1 MKSLIYGKTAKWDI
15 KDRNFTKEIEEFMTQ
30 DQVSQTKGWV
40 FVLNETPSLL
50 TENAKKV
57 NFLIETFA
65 LPWQKQ
71 SLLKST
77 QDNYYFQTQYGPI
90 WIVRYRSG
98 KSNHSNFFSE
108 SIYTWSRENL
118 GSLFSHFKVHKLSE
132 VYIYFA
138 DKSPEFL
145 IGGFV
150 GFDLVDYN
158 FKKVNKDSEK
168 NSEKKENLPLL
179 YINYFDK
186 SVLQEAQNRSQSVN
200 LCRHF
205 VNLPPN
211 QLGPE
216 DFVKK
221 VKALGIPKNLKIQVW
236 DQEKLKKE
244 NMNLHLA
251 VGQGSVQK
259 PQLLRLSYT
268 QPKNKK
274 TIAFVGKGITF
285 DTGGLDIKPSS
296 AMRLM
301 KKDMGGAACILGLAN
316 YVAQKSWKYNFE
328 FYIALAENS
337 VDAKSFRPSD
347 VVTSRAGLIV
357 EIDNTDAEG
366 RLVLADSLDLATKE
380 SKDLEA
386 VINVATLTGAIKV
399 ALGADVAGLFS
410 NDDHLSEKLMNS
422 AQSSGDLCWR
432 MPLVEKYFSSLNSS
446 FADFK
451 NSSEGFGGAIT
462 AALFLQKFVNGKK
475 WAHLDIYA
483 WNDKPT
489 GSLAFAGGSGQGVQ
503 LLIDYINNL
512 E

>member
-1 MKSLIYGKTAKWDI
+1 MKSMIFGKLAKWDI
-15 KDRNFTKEIEEFMTQ
+15 KDKNFSEELRKFMTQ
-30 DQVSQTKGWV
+30 DSSSKTKGWV
-40 FVLNETPSLL
+40 FVLNETSSHI
-50 TENAKKV
+50 TDNAKKI
-57 NFLIETFA
+57 NEIIEEHA
-65 LPWQKQ
+65 LPWQKE
-71 SLLKST
+71 SLLKSG
-77 QDNYYFQTQYGPI
+77 QDNYYFQSSSGPI
-90 WIVRYRSG
+90 WILRYRHN
-98 KSNHSNFFSE
+98 KTNHDNFFSE
-108 SIYTWSRENL
+108 SMYAWSRENL
-118 GSLFSHFKVHKLSE
+118 GGLFSHFKIHKLQE
-132 VYIYFA
+132 VFVYFA
-138 DKSPEFL
+138 DKTQEL
-145 IGGFV
+145 VLGGLV
-150 GFDLVDYN
+150 GFDLANYN
-158 FKKVNKDSEK
+158 FKNILQ
-168 NSEKKENLPLL
+168 EKKENLPNIHL
-179 YINYFDK
+179 NYFDK
-186 SVLQEAQNRSQSVN
+186 LLIQEAQNRSQSIN
-200 LCRHF
+200 LCRHL

-211 QLGPE
+211 LLGPE

-221 VKALGIPKNLKIQVW
+221 VKSLGLNKNLKIQVW

-251 VGQGSVQK
+251 VGQGAAQK

-268 QPKNKK
+268 QSKNKK

-301 KKDMGGAACILGLAN
+301 KKDMGGAACLMGLAN
-316 YVAQKSWKYNFE
+316 YIAQKAWKYNFE

-347 VVTSRAGLIV
+347 VIVSRAGLSV

-366 RLVLADSLDLATKE
+366 RLVLADSLDLATKDV
-380 SKDLEA
+380 KDLEA

-410 NDDHLSEKLMNS
+410 NSDELSHKLV
-422 AQSSGDLCWR
+422 QSSKNSGDMCWR

-462 AALFLQKFVNGKK
+462 AALFLQKFVNGKN

-483 WNDKPT
+483 WNDKTT
-489 GSLAFAGGSGQGVQ
+489 GSLSFSGGSGQGVQ
-503 LLIDYINNL
+503 LLIDYVNNL
-512 E
+512 